1 MIIFVFAQM
10 NATHCIGEQDKILD
24 RQNYF
29 RFALPATSC
38 TIRAKQSTT
47 TEIFITFMTEIN
59 MNKENDMIYPREAY
73 AIVGAAIEVQNEFG
87 CGFAELVYH
96 EALNIELNLR
106 NIPYETEKLITIT
119 YKGHQLERTY
129 KADLVCYDNIVV
141 ELKAVDKLKTEHTSQ
156 LLNYLKATN
165 LPLGIL
171 INFGEKPLK
180 FKMVP
185 NYITQ
190 KN

>member
-1 MIIFVFAQM
+1 M
-10 NATHCIGEQDKILD
+10 
-24 RQNYF
+24 
-29 RFALPATSC
+29 
-38 TIRAKQSTT
+38 
-47 TEIFITFMTEIN
+47 
-59 MNKENDMIYPREAY
+59 
-73 AIVGAAIEVQNEFG
+73 EVQNELG

-96 EALNIELNLR
+96 EALNIELGLR
-106 NIPYETEKLITIT
+106 GIPFETENLITIT
-119 YKGHQLERTY
+119 YKGHLLERTY

-185 NYITQ
+185 NYIT
-190 KN
+190 KKTNIV

>member
-1 MIIFVFAQM
+1 
-10 NATHCIGEQDKILD
+10 
-24 RQNYF
+24 
-29 RFALPATSC
+29 
-38 TIRAKQSTT
+38 
-47 TEIFITFMTEIN
+47 MTEIN
-59 MNKENDMIYPREAY
+59 MNKENDMIYPSETY
-73 AIVGAAIEVQNEFG
+73 AVIGAAMEVQNELG

-96 EALNIELNLR
+96 EALNIELGLR
-106 NIPYETEKLITIT
+106 GIPFETEKLITIT
-119 YKGHQLERTY
+119 YKGHLLERTY

>member
-1 MIIFVFAQM
+1 MI
-10 NATHCIGEQDKILD
+10 
-24 RQNYF
+24 
-29 RFALPATSC
+29 
-38 TIRAKQSTT
+38 
-47 TEIFITFMTEIN
+47 
-59 MNKENDMIYPREAY
+59 KENDMIYPSETY
-73 AIVGAAIEVQNEFG
+73 AVIGAAMEVQNELG

-96 EALNIELNLR
+96 EALNIELGLR
-106 NIPYETEKLITIT
+106 GIPFETEKLITIT
-119 YKGHQLERTY
+119 YKGHLLERTY

-185 NYITQ
+185 NYITL
-190 KN
+190 KD

>member
-1 MIIFVFAQM
+1 MI
-10 NATHCIGEQDKILD
+10 
-24 RQNYF
+24 
-29 RFALPATSC
+29 
-38 TIRAKQSTT
+38 
-47 TEIFITFMTEIN
+47 
-59 MNKENDMIYPREAY
+59 KENDMIYPSETY
-73 AIVGAAIEVQNEFG
+73 AVIGAAMEVQNELG

-96 EALNIELNLR
+96 EALNIELGLR
-106 NIPYETEKLITIT
+106 GIPFETEKLITIT
-119 YKGHQLERTY
+119 YKGHLLERTY

-185 NYITQ
+185 NYITK